1 MKRHRRMATGLVA
14 SLGLNLILAGYL
26 YLFVP
31 NSPLRPVCYLP
42 GLDTAELRGPLT
54 YAFESRVGPTLGH
67 YGLRVGPDG
76 GRLYVTRW
84 ERWFNN
90 EMLLNATNHAVRA
103 IYRERGITVESPKCD
118 DVRAVAIQ
126 GAE

>member
-1 MKRHRRMATGLVA
+1 MAAGLVA
-14 SLGLNLILAGYL
+14 SLGLNLVLASYL

-31 NSPLRPVCYLP
+31 NSPLRPVCHLP
-42 GLDTAELRGPLT
+42 GLDTAELKGELT
-54 YAFESRVGPTLGH
+54 YRFERNVSPTLSYHGM
-67 YGLRVGPDG
+67 RVGPDG

-84 ERWFNN
+84 ERWFND
-90 EMLLNATNHAVRA
+90 ELLLNATNHAVRA
-103 IYRERGITVESPKCD
+103 IYKERGITLDWPTCD